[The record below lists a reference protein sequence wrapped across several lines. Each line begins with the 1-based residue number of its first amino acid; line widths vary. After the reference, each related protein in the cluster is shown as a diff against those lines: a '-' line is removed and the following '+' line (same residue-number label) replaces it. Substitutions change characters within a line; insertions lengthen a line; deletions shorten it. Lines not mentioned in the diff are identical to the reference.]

1 MNKKI
6 TTSELRNRLGNL
18 LDQLEDGH
26 SHFIVERN
34 SREVAVLLSMEKFQ
48 EIMATLETLQNLE
61 LIEEQP
67 ARPREPQFPVLE
79 VLGRKLPEV
88 AAKNGHVPAA
98 DNAKDAAASPSPA
111 KDAAAR
117 LGIGI
122 VK

>member
-6 TTSELRNRLGNL
+6 STSELRNRLGNL

-67 ARPREPQFPVLE
+67 ARPLEPHFPVRE
-79 VLGRKLPEV
+79 ILGRKLPEV
-88 AAKNGHVPAA
+88 AARNGHVPTA
-98 DNAKDAAASPSPA
+98 DNVKPDSGSPA